1 MEHRLIVENQLGR
14 YLVPR
19 KELVHHINEIRDD
32 NRIENLKLTNPKDHA
47 VGHLGER
54 NQNGAFISTS
64 PIFDEK
70 KFRLYDK
77 DRNITT
83 VFTLGQLISKTF
95 RRGKFEYRGTFTG
108 LKDDSNKEIY
118 EGDLIRFLNGN
129 ILWVEW
135 NDDTCQFQFS
145 DGSPI
150 NDGETYSIYKLIIGN
165 IYETPELL
173 SKETKTT

>member
-1 MEHRLIVENQLGR
+1 MEQR
-14 YLVPR
+14 
-19 KELVHHINEIRDD
+19 EI
-32 NRIENLKLTNPKDHA
+32 
-47 VGHLGER
+47 
-54 NQNGAFISTS
+54 
-64 PIFDEK
+64 
-70 KFRLYDK
+70 KFRAWDNVDYMSSP
-77 DRNITT
+77 
-83 VFTLGQLISKTF
+83 FTLMDIVHARVQFTSDTKIMQ
-95 RRGKFEYRGTFTG
+95 YTG